1 MGPGSKTGS
10 DWDARPATQTARAS
24 PRSSRRGRRGP
35 GPGGSGPLRGSGLL
49 LIVMSHCREQQKK
62 TRLKYVIQCFFFL
75 SAFRVLSRILKFP
88 EQLHPSVLL
97 AFGETLV
104 KSIFGAKTACVEKK
118 NFFFA
123 LLLSETSMNKKKV
136 LASRSIEI
144 RISTENVA
152 LRSLLVGSTLEA
164 RSRDAPGHPLDPFSR
179 PSPPR

>member
-1 MGPGSKTGS
+1 M
-10 DWDARPATQTARAS
+10 
-24 PRSSRRGRRGP
+24 
-35 GPGGSGPLRGSGLL
+35 
-49 LIVMSHCREQQKK
+49 I
-62 TRLKYVIQCFFFL
+62 FFL

-164 RSRDAPGHPLDPFSR
+164 SSRDALHPLDPFSH